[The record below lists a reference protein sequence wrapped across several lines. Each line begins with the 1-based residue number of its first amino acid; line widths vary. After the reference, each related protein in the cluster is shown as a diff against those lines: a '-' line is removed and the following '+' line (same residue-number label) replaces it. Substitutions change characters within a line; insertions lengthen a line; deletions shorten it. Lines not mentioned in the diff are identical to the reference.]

1 VDIFLEAATRA
12 GARRSVFVYQPHYFR
27 VIDPG
32 EGPERLRR
40 RLEAGG
46 LEVWNMGDAVPWT
59 EFLEGQNLHLAD
71 DGHSTFAAALA
82 QRLRPLLAG
91 LGGDV
96 AR

>member
-1 VDIFLEAATRA
+1 MFTEAAGRS

-27 VIDPG
+27 VTSAG

-82 QRLRPLLAG
+82 QRLRPLLDG
-91 LGGDV
+91 LAADA